1 MDKKEQLKSKVAK
14 IDELVAYFEN
24 SDDLD
29 LEEGLE
35 KYEKALA
42 LVKEVKEQMESF
54 ELKIKA
60 IEDKYLNPQQD

>member
-24 SDDLD
+24 SSEDFD

-42 LVKEVKEQMESF
+42 LVKEVKEQMEKF

-60 IEDKYLNPQQD
+60 IEDKYLNPED

>member
-14 IDELVAYFEN
+14 IDELVANFEN
-24 SDDLD
+24 SSEDFD

-42 LVKEVKEQMESF
+42 LVKEVKEQMEKF

-60 IEDKYLNPQQD
+60 IEDKYLNPED

>member
-24 SDDLD
+24 SSDDFD

-42 LVKEVKEQMESF
+42 LVKEVKEQMEKF

-60 IEDKYLNPQQD
+60 IEDKYLNPED

>member
-24 SDDLD
+24 SSDDFD
-29 LEEGLE
+29 LEQGLE

-42 LVKEVKEQMESF
+42 LVKEVKEQMEKF

-60 IEDKYLNPQQD
+60 IEDKYLNPED